1 MFRLP
6 NSLSILKKYKKQR
19 SNQDA
24 EGAESN
30 RLLGAAV
37 GGASAGPNAGQ
48 SAADQQRQQ
57 VTANSSN
64 MPGGQQMN
72 INNLPTNPA
81 APVQGLQDNKVE
93 TQINENAITGA
104 NFDQNNQ
111 LQHQQVEQ

>member
-19 SNQDA
+19 SNQEA
-24 EGAESN
+24 EGGEGN

-37 GGASAGPNAGQ
+37 GGTSAGPNAGQ

-57 VTANSSN
+57 VTANTSN
-64 MPGGQQMN
+64 MPGGQQIN
-72 INNLPTNPA
+72 INNLGANPA

-93 TQINENAITGA
+93 TQINENAIAGG

-111 LQHQQVEQ
+111 LQHQ

>member
-24 EGAESN
+24 EGGESN

-37 GGASAGPNAGQ
+37 GGTSAGPNAGQ

-64 MPGGQQMN
+64 MPGGQQIN
-72 INNLPTNPA
+72 INNHLANPA

-93 TQINENAITGA
+93 TQINENAITGG
-104 NFDQNNQ
+104 NFDQSNQ
-111 LQHQQVEQ
+111 LQQR